1 MDSQDVMKIRH
12 KAKSE
17 TEAFINRHLNDGAKG
32 WPKLCPSRSACAG
45 SHQERQTI
53 RRTG

>member
-1 MDSQDVMKIRH
+1 MDTQDTIKIRY
-12 KAKSE
+12 KAKTE

-32 WPKLCPSRSACAG
+32 WPRLYADRPAFTSTSD
-45 SHQERQTI
+45 ERKTV

>member
-1 MDSQDVMKIRH
+1 MDSKDVIKLRYR
-12 KAKSE
+12 ATSE

-32 WPKLCPSRSACAG
+32 WPKLCANRSAYT
-45 SHQERQTI
+45 HVQREQQTM

>member
-1 MDSQDVMKIRH
+1 MDSKDVLKIRYN
-12 KAKSE
+12 AKSE

-32 WPKLCPSRSACAG
+32 WPKRCAG
-45 SHQERQTI
+45 RPAHPDMRREPQTI